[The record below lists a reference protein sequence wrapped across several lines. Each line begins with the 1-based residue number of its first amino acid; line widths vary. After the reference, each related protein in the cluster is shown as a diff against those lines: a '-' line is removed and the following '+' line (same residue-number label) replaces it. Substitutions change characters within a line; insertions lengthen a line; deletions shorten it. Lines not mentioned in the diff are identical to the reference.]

1 MTVQFR
7 LLCYTRQAC
16 LRGGGALRRT
26 LAWRSESAPLDSQ
39 QTCLLKMKWSGLVVS
54 SQQADSEDG
63 KVHRTRPKCKNT
75 CAYTTVPPLRRHH
88 PRSVVKFFLPS
99 ALPLYCNPCCLSFFP
114 VPDFFF
120 FFGTVDYT
128 RCVWL
133 VSRSDTEGETLSSC
147 CSWKAASGIQGGLWV
162 RTGKVQT
169 PALIWLPLGMA
180 CIASEA
186 FGHLTLEK
194 YFHNWLLGGRFD
206 MFYESPWKKCNC
218 SITRCFFPPR
228 GRVFVFHTRDTV
240 RAAGMQ

>member
-26 LAWRSESAPLDSQ
+26 LVWRSESAPLDSQ

-75 CAYTTVPPLRRHH
+75 CAYTAVPPLRRHH

-120 FFGTVDYT
+120 FFLALLTIQDVFGWCPEATLRERLYRPAAAEKQPVEFREVCGLGQVKCRPLLWSDSHWG
-128 RCVWL
+128 WL
-133 VSRSDTEGETLSSC
+133 
-147 CSWKAASGIQGGLWV
+147 A
-162 RTGKVQT
+162 
-169 PALIWLPLGMA
+169 
-180 CIASEA
+180 
-186 FGHLTLEK
+186 
-194 YFHNWLLGGRFD
+194 
-206 MFYESPWKKCNC
+206 
-218 SITRCFFPPR
+218 
-228 GRVFVFHTRDTV
+228 
-240 RAAGMQ
+240 